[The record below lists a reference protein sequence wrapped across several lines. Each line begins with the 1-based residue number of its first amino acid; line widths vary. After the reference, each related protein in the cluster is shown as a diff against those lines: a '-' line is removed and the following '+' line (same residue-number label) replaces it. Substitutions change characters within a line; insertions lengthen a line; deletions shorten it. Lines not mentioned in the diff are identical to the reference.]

1 MINKDDLMELLNLLN
16 DYKGRVLGIL
26 LGFIIALLIIRFGII
41 LSIFIIICVGIGYYL
56 GMRYDNK
63 QDFKDLINDILPN
76 NE

>member
-1 MINKDDLMELLNLLN
+1 VINKDNLMELLNLLD
-16 DYKGRVLGIL
+16 DYKGRVVGLL
-26 LGFIIALLIIRFGII
+26 LGFIIALLIINFGII

>member
-1 MINKDDLMELLNLLN
+1 VINKDDLMELLNLLN